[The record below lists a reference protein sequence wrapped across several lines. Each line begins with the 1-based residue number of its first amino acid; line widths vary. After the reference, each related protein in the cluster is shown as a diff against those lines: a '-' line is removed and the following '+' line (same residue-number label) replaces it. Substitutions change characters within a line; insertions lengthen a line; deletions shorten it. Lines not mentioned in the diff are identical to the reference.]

1 MKATSAKRAA
11 MVLFSTIIF
20 YCAAWAEITSPFEA
34 IRSHRQWITIN
45 TPDPSGLD
53 DEELMLRAM
62 DIIDIRLQEPET
74 ERILMA
80 AARKVPEVKAYVNW
94 TATLDCDTLFQRKR
108 EALLGMA
115 KYLEIGRAHV

>member
-74 ERILMA
+74 
-80 AARKVPEVKAYVNW
+80 
-94 TATLDCDTLFQRKR
+94 
-108 EALLGMA
+108 
-115 KYLEIGRAHV
+115 

>member
-94 TATLDCDTLFQRKR
+94 TATLDCDTLFHRKR
-108 EALLGMA
+108 EAQNNDAMTTS
-115 KYLEIGRAHV
+115 